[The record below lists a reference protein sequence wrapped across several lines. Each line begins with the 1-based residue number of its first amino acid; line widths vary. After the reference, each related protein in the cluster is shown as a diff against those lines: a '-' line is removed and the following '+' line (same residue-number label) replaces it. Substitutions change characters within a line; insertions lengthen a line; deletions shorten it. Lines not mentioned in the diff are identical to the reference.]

1 MVSETIALVLIAK
14 LINGVEGMRCSVPLC
29 DGQRLCPVQ
38 ALKAQGCLTCNVSLR
53 RVALGLV
60 LPLSVACVAQPLLGS
75 GSCFDADSLR
85 PLSNLVLLHVVIAES
100 TASLEDSVARET
112 VVLHF
117 RFFHLGELL

>member
-1 MVSETIALVLIAK
+1 MQVVHAH
-14 LINGVEGMRCSVPLC
+14 
-29 DGQRLCPVQ
+29 D
-38 ALKAQGCLTCNVSLR
+38 CLTGNGSLLQG
-53 RVALGLV
+53 ALCICF
-60 LPLSVACVAQPLLGS
+60 PLSVACGADPLLGS